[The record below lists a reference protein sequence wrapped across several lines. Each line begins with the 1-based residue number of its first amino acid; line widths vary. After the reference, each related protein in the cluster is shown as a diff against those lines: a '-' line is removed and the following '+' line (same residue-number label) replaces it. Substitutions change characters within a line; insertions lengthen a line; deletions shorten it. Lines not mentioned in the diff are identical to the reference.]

1 MDASTEVEAE
11 FVSEET
17 MRDEWQWSEIL
28 FSILTP
34 YNIMLLWWLFVIL
47 RSLKCFYIWEVTYIE
62 LRTASSP
69 PI

>member
-34 YNIMLLWWLFVIL
+34 YNVFVVAVRNPGIPKMVFIFGRL
-47 RSLKCFYIWEVTYIE
+47 PIE